1 MVAVVQV
8 PKVAALARE
17 EGAVAVEREGPV
29 AADGEAVD
37 GRGVVLRRGVEL
49 ELEGGGDVARAVGLV
64 L

>member
-1 MVAVVQV
+1 M
-8 PKVAALARE
+8 
-17 EGAVAVEREGPV
+17 EREGPV